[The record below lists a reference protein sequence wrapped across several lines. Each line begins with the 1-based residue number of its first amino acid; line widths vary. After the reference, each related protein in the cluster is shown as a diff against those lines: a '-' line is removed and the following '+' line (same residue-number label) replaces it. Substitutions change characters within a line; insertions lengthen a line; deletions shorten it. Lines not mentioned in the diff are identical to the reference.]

1 MLRMPSSFGTLEPP
15 EPGKETRMVTVD
27 MPRLPM
33 TAEEFERMPPVRGL
47 RMELW
52 EGNLD
57 VAAAAQMAWH
67 SRIIWQIVNMFADA
81 GRVVTTETGVVIA
94 PRTVRAPD
102 VTRFR
107 PGYHLELR
115 RSQFQPADIDLVAE
129 VVSPESQTR
138 DRVIKPQ
145 EYAGAGIP
153 EFWLV
158 EQHPDDEADAMVNI
172 HELSNTGS
180 YRLTR
185 SVSLSDLEKDNLG
198 RVGVAG

>member
-1 MLRMPSSFGTLEPP
+1 
-15 EPGKETRMVTVD
+15 MVIVD
-27 MPRLPM
+27 MPRLPL

-67 SRIIWQIVNMFADA
+67 SLKILQIANMFTRA
-81 GRVVTTETGVVIA
+81 GRVATTETGVVIA

-107 PGYHLELR
+107 PGFELELR
-115 RSQFQPADIDLVAE
+115 RSQFQPADIDLIVE
-129 VVSPESQTR
+129 VVSPESETR
-138 DRVIKPQ
+138 DRILKPN
-145 EYAGAGIP
+145 EYAAAGIP

-158 EQHPDDEADAMVNI
+158 EEHPEDESDAVVNI
-172 HELSNTGS
+172 HELTDTGS
-180 YRLTR
+180 YRLVR
-185 SVSLSDLEKDNLG
+185 SVHLSDLEKANLG
-198 RVGVAG
+198 